1 MKVCRGIFKGR
12 LLILV
17 SEEEGVALS
26 RLVYLAL
33 IALSL
38 IWGGSFFFIKM
49 LLHDFGPW
57 TIAFLRSGMGLVVIV
72 CIMLALRKP
81 FRLRTISWIPM
92 TIMAL
97 INTAIPWALIGFS
110 ETRLP
115 SSMASVLNATT
126 PVWTIIVGVLFFR
139 SVSSK
144 RQWLGIGIATI
155 GLIVLLDINPETFIS
170 VDMLGFGCMI
180 AATFCYAIGS
190 QLSKNLL
197 TIGYSMY
204 QVTFGTLLCTM
215 IGSGIMAFS
224 TEEVSLSHL
233 ASLSNILMIVGLG
246 MFGSGIAY
254 ILFYY
259 MVEKGSAE
267 FATMVTYLVPCT
279 AVLWG
284 YTLLDENIKW
294 TLLVGLMIILAG
306 VFIASRKSKPKNSGM
321 LSRDQ

>member
-1 MKVCRGIFKGR
+1 
-12 LLILV
+12 
-17 SEEEGVALS
+17 LS

-57 TIAFLRSGMGLVVIV
+57 TIAFLRSSTGLIVIV
-72 CIMLALRKP
+72 SIMLALKKP
-81 FRLRTISWIPM
+81 FGVRTISWVPM

-97 INTAIPWALIGFS
+97 INTAIPWAFIAFS

-144 RQWLGIGIATI
+144 RQWIGIGIATV
-155 GLIVLLDINPETFIS
+155 GLIILLDVNPVTFIS
-170 VDMLGFGCMI
+170 VDVLGFGCMI
-180 AATFCYAIGS
+180 AATFCYAVGS

-197 TIGYSMY
+197 TLGYSMY

-233 ASLSNILMIVGLG
+233 ASLSNILMLIGLG
-246 MFGSGIAY
+246 VFGSGIAY

-259 MVEKGSAE
+259 MIQKGSAE

-284 YTLLDENIKW
+284 YTLLNEHIKW
-294 TLLVGLMIILAG
+294 TLLVGLVIILTG
-306 VFIASRKSKPKNSGM
+306 VFIASRKSKPKYSKL
-321 LSRDQ
+321 LSEEQ